1 MKDSISTVPVKADKQ
16 NKESPNSQSKTEAVT
31 KPSQPLRQQL
41 SSVGP
46 EKLSS
51 VRIRSTE
58 NTSDTAT
65 SFSSPPPPSTKKV
78 IGPALPLS
86 QKPVDEKQSSQQGQE
101 DDNYAS
107 WLPPEGT
114 LSVACVFAC
123 MSMLSE

>member
-16 NKESPNSQSKTEAVT
+16 NKESPNAQSKTEAVT

-51 VRIRSTE
+51 VRICSTE

-86 QKPVDEKQSSQQGQE
+86 QKPADEKQSSQQGQE

-114 LSVACVFAC
+114 IVCGMCVC
-123 MSMLSE
+123 MYEHVE